1 MNYSK
6 AGIELRSKINLQSLE
21 DAQAR
26 NTLKNT
32 VWNNTVWKNH
42 EILRFWSYISREKL
56 LKFNLI
62 NQVIQKNEI
71 NKTDCDLVFL
81 ESDFRSETFQIFCRK
96 FLIEMDLLSAK
107 TCFEQCDITNLK
119 VRQNKFEVDLNKPL
133 THYPIIALLR
143 GSHGLSAQRA

>member
-71 NKTDCDLVFL
+71 NKTDCDLVYL

-96 FLIEMDLLSAK
+96 FLIMLKHINPSLIEMDLLSAK

-119 VRQNKFEVDLNKPL
+119 VR
-133 THYPIIALLR
+133 
-143 GSHGLSAQRA
+143 